1 MVWGGRAFASL
12 LGRELPDDGPF
23 GESWEICD
31 LPEFDSP
38 VADGP
43 LAGTTLSQLVLRHG
57 ADLLGAV
64 SPLDGRFPL
73 LFKFI
78 DARDTL
84 SVQVHP
90 DRDACLRL
98 GADARPKTEA
108 WFIIDCAPGAFLYAG
123 LRQGGTAASFARA
136 IDEGNVEPL
145 LHRVDVAP
153 GDFIFLPAGTVHAI
167 GAGIVLAEVQQTSA
181 TTYRVFDWNRPG
193 LDGRPR
199 PLHVEQAM
207 QAIHFNEWGR
217 PPMKVPRSGRPGVQC
232 DDFEMEYLV
241 LQGGNTVRISEKG
254 PVVVMGIAG
263 AFALRAGDERRRL
276 PRGDTLMVPACRGDD
291 VQLIAE
297 ESAACL
303 VVRFREE

>member
-1 MVWGGRAFASL
+1 M
-12 LGRELPDDGPF
+12 
-23 GESWEICD
+23 
-31 LPEFDSP
+31 
-38 VADGP
+38 
-43 LAGTTLSQLVLRHG
+43 
-57 ADLLGAV
+57 
-64 SPLDGRFPL
+64 
-73 LFKFI
+73 LF
-78 DARDTL
+78 R
-84 SVQVHP
+84 S
-90 DRDACLRL
+90 
-98 GADARPKTEA
+98 
-108 WFIIDCAPGAFLYAG
+108 
-123 LRQGGTAASFARA
+123 
-136 IDEGNVEPL
+136 GNVEPL

-167 GAGIVLAEVQQTSA
+167 GAGIVLAEVCCTSARTIPAPMACTVPAGIVLAEVQQTSA

-193 LDGRPR
+193 LDGLPR